1 MKSTMNIP
9 KCPIGISN
17 HMNTILH
24 HKLGKM
30 WMAFGSVLTAGLV
43 LAAPCSATA
52 DTPIK
57 SPFSFDF
64 TNVLTDG
71 LPFPVTI
78 HSVGSGTEIDY
89 FDQNGALTRIYQH
102 QTEQDTFT
110 ANGKT
115 LVGIPYTTDVEQIF
129 DGDGNLI
136 HFYVSGGVE
145 KIRLPDGTLFIT
157 AGRTDFV
164 EDANFLLSPEKGNQG
179 KLDDL
184 IAALSP

>member
-1 MKSTMNIP
+1 
-9 KCPIGISN
+9 
-17 HMNTILH
+17 
-24 HKLGKM
+24 M

-57 SPFSFDF
+57 SQYSFTAD
-64 TNVLTDG
+64 NVVTDV
-71 LPFPVTI
+71 LPFPVSI
-78 HSVGSGTEIDY
+78 HSVVSNTQILY
-89 FDQNGALTRIYQH
+89 FDQSGALTRVYLH
-102 QTEQDTFT
+102 TTEQDTFT

-115 LVGIPYTTDVEQIF
+115 LVGLPYTTDAEEIF

-136 HFYVSGGVE
+136 HYYVSGGLE
-145 KIRLPDGTLFIT
+145 KIPLPDGTLFIT
-157 AGRTDFV
+157 AGRTDFN
-164 EDANFLLSPEKGNQG
+164 DFPDSNFILSPEKGSQG